1 PAAHR
6 ATLTPRGARP
16 RGAPARR
23 HPSRR
28 PASDPGVPYA
38 TAVPAPPGAAGV
50 RGAPS
55 PALMPLTADAET
67 S

>member
-1 PAAHR
+1 MPE
-6 ATLTPRGARP
+6 
-16 RGAPARR
+16 RR

-38 TAVPAPPGAAGV
+38 AAVPLSPGTAVV

-55 PALMPLTADAET
+55 PAPMPMTADAET